1 MEAACGGAAAAFD
14 RLEISMAYDPLCPTG
29 KTIADVLDFARKR
42 GCTMLDI
49 RFMDLPG
56 LWQHYTFPIR
66 RLNNECF
73 TEGFAFDG
81 SSLRGWQ
88 KINESDMLALPDP
101 ATAFLDPFM
110 KEPTLVMI
118 ANIVD
123 PIERTPYP
131 RDPRNVARRVETYL
145 KSTGIGD
152 TIFVGPEA
160 EFFIFDSIRF
170 KTGINE
176 SYYFIDSAEGAW
188 NTGREEEG
196 GNLGYKPRV
205 KGGYFPCPPMDSLHD
220 IRTEML
226 LTLGQ
231 LGMVP
236 ELHHHEVAT
245 GGQCELSMK
254 FDTLVRAAD
263 NIMMYKYVVK
273 NVARKHGKTVT
284 FMPKP
289 LFGDNGSGM
298 HCHSSIWKDKKN
310 TYAGDGYAG
319 LSQTALYAIGG
330 ILKHA
335 HALCA
340 ITNPTMNSYHRLV
353 PGYEAPVNLAY
364 SSRNRSACVR
374 IPISGESAAAKRF
387 EYRIPDPSCNPYL
400 AFAAITM
407 AALDGIQSK
416 IDPGK
421 PMDKDLYDLPPEELK
436 EIPQAPG
443 SLEQS
448 LRALEKDHAF
458 LLKGDV
464 FSQDVINEWISYK
477 MKNEVDAMRFR
488 PHPHEF
494 ELYFDI

>member
-1 MEAACGGAAAAFD
+1 MT
-14 RLEISMAYDPLCPTG
+14 IDPQDKLHPEG
-29 KTIADVLDFARKR
+29 KTAADVLAFAKDR

-66 RLNNECF
+66 RLEQDCF
-73 TEGFAFDG
+73 EEGFAFDG
-81 SSLRGWQ
+81 SSLRGW
-88 KINESDMLALPDP
+88 KTINESDMLAMPDP

-110 KEPTLVMI
+110 KEPTLVLI
-118 ANIVD
+118 ANILD
-123 PIERTPYP
+123 PIERTPYA

-152 TIFVGPEA
+152 TVFFGPEA
-160 EFFIFDSIRF
+160 EFFIFDDVRF
-170 KTGINE
+170 STGINHG
-176 SYYFIDSAEGAW
+176 YYHIDSKEGVW
-188 NTGREEEG
+188 NSGKEIEG
-196 GNLGYKPRV
+196 GNLAYRPRV
-205 KGGYFPCPPMDSLHD
+205 KQGYFPCPPMDSLHD

-226 LTLGQ
+226 LTLAR

-245 GGQCELSMK
+245 GGQCELSVR

-263 NIMMYKYVVK
+263 NLMLYKYVVK
-273 NVARKHGKTVT
+273 NIAHKHGKTAT

-298 HCHSSIWKDKKN
+298 HCHSSIWKGGKN

-319 LSQTALYAIGG
+319 LSQTALYGIGG

-335 HALCA
+335 NALCA
-340 ITNPTMNSYHRLV
+340 ITNPTTNSYHRLV

-374 IPISGESAAAKRF
+374 IPISGDSAAAKRF

-416 IDPGK
+416 LDPGQ

-436 EIPQAPG
+436 DIPQAPG
-443 SLEQS
+443 SLETS
-448 LRALEKDHAF
+448 LNALAKDHAF

-464 FSQDVINEWISYK
+464 FSEDVIKEWINYK

>member
-1 MEAACGGAAAAFD
+1 MTEYTLHPEKHGIDDILAFAKD
-14 RLEISMAYDPLCPTG
+14 
-29 KTIADVLDFARKR
+29 R

-66 RLNNECF
+66 RLSRECF
-73 TEGFAFDG
+73 EDGFAFDG

-88 KINESDMLALPDP
+88 KINESDMTALPDP
-101 ATAFLDPFM
+101 NTAFIDPFM
-110 KEPTLVMI
+110 KEPTLVLI

-123 PIERTPYP
+123 PVERTPYP
-131 RDPRNVARRVETYL
+131 RDPRNIARRAEAYL
-145 KSTGIGD
+145 RSTGIGD
-152 TIFVGPEA
+152 TIYFGPEA
-160 EFFIFDSIRF
+160 EFFVFDDIRF
-170 KTGINE
+170 STGINHG
-176 SYYFIDSAEGAW
+176 YYFVDSKEGVW
-188 NTGREEEG
+188 NSGKTEEA
-196 GNLGYKPRV
+196 GNLGYRPRV
-205 KGGYFPCPPMDSLHD
+205 KQGYFPVPPMDSLHD

-226 LTLGQ
+226 LTLAR
-231 LGMVP
+231 LGMTP

-245 GGQCELSMK
+245 GGQCELSVK

-263 NIMMYKYVVK
+263 NLMLYKYVVK

-298 HCHSSIWKDKKN
+298 HCHSSIWKGGKN
-310 TYAGDGYAG
+310 QYAGDGYAG
-319 LSQTALYAIGG
+319 LSQTALFAIGG
-330 ILKHA
+330 VLRHA

-340 ITNPTMNSYHRLV
+340 ITNPTTNSYHRLV

-374 IPISGESAAAKRF
+374 IPLSGDSPDAKRF

-407 AALDGIQSK
+407 AQLDGIMSK
-416 IDPGK
+416 SDPGK

-443 SLEQS
+443 SLENS
-448 LRALEKDHAF
+448 LRSLERDHAF

-464 FSQDVINEWISYK
+464 FSPDVVGEWISYK